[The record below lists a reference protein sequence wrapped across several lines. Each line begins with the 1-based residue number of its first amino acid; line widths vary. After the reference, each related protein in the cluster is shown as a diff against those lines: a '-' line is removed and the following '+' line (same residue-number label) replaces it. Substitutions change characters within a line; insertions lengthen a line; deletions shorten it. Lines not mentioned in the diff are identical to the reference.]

1 MMSSSPTPLERTIDQ
16 IITNKESEFLT
27 QLNNSYLESINNI
40 DVTKSQIFREYD
52 NIILD
57 AEKKAENL
65 KRQVSGSTKLSA
77 RNNELVL
84 LEQAVN
90 DVYGKA
96 KEKLSS
102 YSEDPNYRNML
113 FRILEESIPNL
124 GTSDIIIECIK
135 KDADFFKKD
144 IESLS
149 MKFNKK
155 IKVQGNLKN
164 SLGGFKIKSS
174 DGTITLDNTLD
185 TRIERLKPLI
195 RKNIAQILRG
205 MGN

>member
-40 DVTKSQIFREYD
+40 DVTKSQIIGEYE

-102 YSEDPNYRNML
+102 YAEDPNYRNML

-124 GTSDIIIECIK
+124 GTSDIIIECMK
-135 KDADFFKKD
+135 KDADFFKKY

-149 MKFNKK
+149 IKFNKK

>member
-40 DVTKSQIFREYD
+40 DVTKSQIIGEYE

-84 LEQAVN
+84 LEQAVH

-124 GTSDIIIECIK
+124 GTSDIIIECMK
-135 KDADFFKKD
+135 KDADFFKKY

-149 MKFNKK
+149 IKFNKK

>member
-16 IITNKESEFLT
+16 IITSKESEFLT

-40 DVTKSQIFREYD
+40 DVTKSQIIGEYE

-65 KRQVSGSTKLSA
+65 KRQVSGSTKLAA
-77 RNNELVL
+77 RNKELVL

-96 KEKLSS
+96 KEKLAS

-113 FRILEESIPNL
+113 FRILDESIPNL
-124 GTSDIIIECIK
+124 GTSDIIIECMK
-135 KDADFFKKD
+135 KDAEFFKKD
-144 IESLS
+144 IESLT
-149 MKFNKK
+149 MKYNKK
-155 IKVQGNLKN
+155 IKIQGNLKN

-185 TRIERLKPLI
+185 TRIERLKPFI

>member
-1 MMSSSPTPLERTIDQ
+1 
-16 IITNKESEFLT
+16 LT
-27 QLNNSYLESINNI
+27 QLNKSYLESINNI
-40 DVTKSQIFREYD
+40 DLSKSQIKIEYE
-52 NIILD
+52 NIIIN

-77 RNNELVL
+77 RNKELVL

-90 DVYGKA
+90 EVYGKA
-96 KEKLSS
+96 KERLAS
-102 YSEDPNYRNML
+102 YSEESNYRNML
-113 FRILEESIPNL
+113 IKILDESIPNL
-124 GTSDIIIECIK
+124 GTSDIIIECLK
-135 KDADFFKKD
+135 KDVDFFKKQ

-149 MKFNKK
+149 LKYNKK
-155 IKVQGNLKN
+155 MKVQSNLKN

-185 TRIERLKPLI
+185 SRIERLKPLI

-205 MGN
+205 VVI